1 MSTIGFQHFR
11 PLAIFV
17 CVVDEGSFAG
27 AARHLKTSR
36 SRVSEQITQLEEDLG
51 VRLLQRSTRKLSLTE
66 EGRRIYD
73 RVRALPRVLE
83 ETVAIATQE
92 RPAGRVSITATH
104 DVGASQ
110 LLPALSSF
118 RARYP
123 DVELDVIL
131 SDSRLD
137 LIAEGIDMGIRIG
150 LPRDDSLIGR
160 VLYEDRFRLY
170 ASPTYLDANGLPETV
185 KALSEHRWV
194 CLSHLS
200 PGGLNRLYRG
210 EERLS
215 IQARQ
220 YELCNS
226 PQMVISMALAG
237 MGIAQLFPST
247 VRKDVASGALVPI
260 LPELTGD
267 NMLFSLVYPSRKH
280 VPMRTRAL
288 IDHLMAS
295 QLFDDHRERNAKA

>member
-73 RVRALPRVLE
+73 RVRPLPQLLE

-92 RPAGRVSITATH
+92 RPTGRVSITATH
-104 DVGASQ
+104 DVGVTQ
-110 LLPALSSF
+110 LLPALSRF

-123 DVELDVIL
+123 DVELDIIL
-131 SDSRLD
+131 SDQRLD

-160 VLYEDRFRLY
+160 ILYEDRFRLY
-170 ASPTYLDANGLPETV
+170 ASRDYLDASGIPETIE
-185 KALSEHRWV
+185 ALSSHHWV
-194 CLSHLS
+194 CLSHVS
-200 PGGLNRLYRG
+200 PGGLNRLYRDG
-210 EERLS
+210 ERVS
-215 IQARQ
+215 IQAQ
-220 YELCNS
+220 HYELCNS

-247 VRKDVASGALVPI
+247 VRKDVASGALVPV
-260 LPELTGD
+260 LPQLTGE
-267 NMLFSLVYPSRKH
+267 NMVFSLVYPSRKH

-295 QLFDDHRERNAKA
+295 RLFDGNVCD